1 MQNIINNPEL
11 NKYLETYTEGQAIF
25 LEGDESKDLY
35 FLVDGNLK
43 LLKNKKQIGEI
54 YKAGEMIGEMSYL
67 IDSKRTASII
77 AHTEARLLR
86 IPAELIPDFIKQ
98 YPEVS
103 QRIIKTMAQRLKDT
117 TQVAHGLK
125 EFCDQLPD
133 AVVMTDTN
141 NKIMAWNKAAEVLH
155 GRIWQE
161 MKGQSISDVFQ
172 NPEEYRQFIEDVQTG
187 RHLQEKVLL
196 IRHPEGDN
204 RYVSTSTTVIYDGH
218 FNIAGYIFLSR
229 NVTKIKKL
237 EENYRRI
244 KRFFIPA
251 FLVIAVLLGLI
262 FSGLSTFSEGIKIL
276 DHKKKSFQS
285 RVIHDY
291 QTLQADLLPMLDR
304 HDNDGV
310 IRALKQYFK
319 DTYPRQF
326 AINGVLVLD
335 PLKEV
340 VSAYSPLPGND
351 RSLIGS
357 NYSGI
362 KFTGPVSTTCNLLS
376 LYRTGGKNPM
386 GSKCTEL
393 AFKLKDKTGKLH
405 NWLIF
410 QLDMNYLEKEFG
422 INNKTLLAIKFA
434 DK

>member
-11 NKYLETYTEGQAIF
+11 NKYLETYTEGQSIF
-25 LEGDESKDLY
+25 LEGDDSKDLY
-35 FLVDGNLK
+35 LLVEGSLK

-67 IDSKRTASII
+67 IDSKRTASVI
-77 AHTEARLLR
+77 AHTPAKLLK
-86 IPAELIPDFIKQ
+86 IPANIIPDFIKQ
-98 YPEVS
+98 YPEIS

-133 AVVMTDTN
+133 AVVMTDKN
-141 NKIMAWNKAAEVLH
+141 NKIMAWNKAAEALH
-155 GRIWQE
+155 GRVWQE

-196 IRHPEGDN
+196 VRHPEGDN

-229 NVTKIKKL
+229 NVTKIKRL
-237 EENYRRI
+237 EENYRKI

-285 RVIHDY
+285 RIIHDY
-291 QTLQADLLPMLDR
+291 RTLETDLLPMLARD
-304 HDNDGV
+304 DTAGV
-310 IRALKQYFK
+310 TRELKRYFK
-319 DTYPRQF
+319 DTYPREF
-326 AINGVLVLD
+326 AINGILILN

-340 VSAYSPLPGND
+340 VSAYSPGPGNNS
-351 RSLIGS
+351 SLIGS
-357 NYSGI
+357 NYSNI
-362 KFTGPVSTTCNLLS
+362 KFSGSANAVCNLLS
-376 LYRTGGKNPM
+376 LYRTDNSNPM
-386 GSKCTEL
+386 GAKCTEL
-393 AFKLKDKTGKLH
+393 AFRMKDKSGNLR

-422 INNKTLLAIKFA
+422 INNNILSKIKFA
-434 DK
+434 HN